1 MLVNPWLDW
10 QQELRSRG
18 AAKVVVNLTGR
29 RKAFCKRTSQDVRER
44 AAFGAFHDG
53 SIGAQPR

>member
-18 AAKVVVNLTGR
+18 AAKVVVN
-29 RKAFCKRTSQDVRER
+29 
-44 AAFGAFHDG
+44 
-53 SIGAQPR
+53 